1 MKKVLNIII
10 FICFAS
16 IFFCCKKDKNDK
28 VITTSFSG
36 SVYNLC
42 NDSLLPNIL
51 VNLICESPNGNTK
64 YSSTSDNNGNF
75 IFNSIPVNQ
84 NDKYKYSIYIKGKSG
99 IGDVAFTG
107 DDILID
113 KNNILQNYKLEVI
126 PAFDTLTFRI
136 SPSVYISSP
145 DTFFIIGEQ
154 KTLMKNSSV
163 FSSTIEVSSKYLQ
176 AGYPHYSSVTI
187 GDFPMG
193 KWNFTINKYKN
204 GVYSVIKDS
213 IYIGY
218 EKGNTFFVPW

>member
-1 MKKVLNIII
+1 M
-10 FICFAS
+10 
-16 IFFCCKKDKNDK
+16 
-28 VITTSFSG
+28 
-36 SVYNLC
+36 
-42 NDSLLPNIL
+42 PNIL

-107 DDILID
+107 DEILID
-113 KNNILQNYKLEVI
+113 KNNILQNYKLDVI
-126 PAFDTLTFRI
+126 PAFDTLMFRI

-163 FSSTIEVSSKYLQ
+163 LSSTIEVSSKYLQ
-176 AGYPHYSSVTI
+176 AGYPSYSRLAI
-187 GDFPMG
+187 FDFPMG
-193 KWNFTINKYKN
+193 TCNFTVNKYKN
-204 GVYSVIKDS
+204 CFFLFIL
-213 IYIGY
+213 IYILKY
-218 EKGNTFFVPW
+218 LFIIFCKSKNYLF

>member
-1 MKKVLNIII
+1 MKKVSNIII
-10 FICFAS
+10 VICVAS
-16 IFFCCKKDKNDK
+16 IFFCCKKDENDK
-28 VITTSFSG
+28 IVPTSFSG

-42 NDSLLPNIL
+42 NDSLMPNIL

-163 FSSTIEVSSKYLQ
+163 LSSTIEVSSKYLQ
-176 AGYPHYSSVTI
+176 AGYPSYSRVAI
-187 GDFPMG
+187 FDFPMG
-193 KWNFTINKYKN
+193 KWNFTVNKYKN
-204 GVYSVIKDS
+204 GVYSIIKDS
-213 IYIGY
+213 IYIGS
-218 EKGNTFFVPW
+218 EKSNTFFVPW